1 MIISASYRSDIPAFH
16 GDWFLAA
23 LAAGEVAVANPY
35 NNRTSAIDLRPEA
48 VDGYVFWSRN
58 ARPFARALDAVAAQG
73 KPFVVQYTI
82 IGYPR
87 SIDTNVIDPALAIAN
102 ARAIAATYG
111 KRVVVWR
118 YDPILLTPATET
130 EWHRANFVRLADALA
145 GATDE
150 VVVSFAQLYAKSA
163 RNLAKA
169 GITWRPPDLGEQA
182 ALVSDLSEAAARH
195 GIKLSLC
202 TQPELSAQTSMPGA
216 RCIDAVRLSDIVGR
230 PIAAAVKGNR
240 PGCLCAE
247 SRDIGA
253 YDSCIHGCRYCY
265 AVADH
270 AAVQQRMRL
279 ARRPG
284 PSPDSAISR
293 DFLSEPPA

>member
-23 LAAGEVAVANPY
+23 LAAGEVAVMNPY
-35 NNRTSAIDLRPEA
+35 NRRPAIIDLRPEA
-48 VDGYVFWSRN
+48 VDGYVFWTRN
-58 ARPFARALDAVAAQG
+58 ARPFARALGAVAAQG

-87 SIDTNVIDPALAIAN
+87 ALDANVIDPSLAIAN
-102 ARAIAATYG
+102 AREIARTYG

-118 YDPILLTPATET
+118 YDPILLTPETET
-130 EWHRANFVRLADALA
+130 GWHRANFARAADALA
-145 GATDE
+145 GIADE

-169 GITWRPPDLGEQA
+169 GVAWRLPDLAEQTDLIADLRDVAGE
-182 ALVSDLSEAAARH
+182 H
-195 GIKLSLC
+195 GMSLSLC
-202 TQPELSAQTSMPGA
+202 TQPDLSAGSGAPGA
-216 RCIDAVRLSDIVGR
+216 RCIDAERLGEIAGR
-230 PIAAAVKGNR
+230 PIAAAIKGNR

-253 YDSCIHGCRYCY
+253 YDSCAHGCNYCY

-270 AAVQQRMRL
+270 AAVQRQMREV
-279 ARRPG
+279 RRPAAAPG
-284 PSPDSAISR
+284 VHS
-293 DFLSEPPA
+293 L

>member
-35 NNRTSAIDLRPEA
+35 SQRPYVVDLRPDA
-48 VDGYVFWSRN
+48 VDGYVFWTRN
-58 ARPFARALDAVAAQG
+58 ARPFARALAAVAAQG

-87 SIDTNVIDPALAIAN
+87 AIDANVIDPALAIAN
-102 ARAIAATYG
+102 AREIAERYG
-111 KRVVVWR
+111 PRVVVWR

-130 EWHRANFVRLADALA
+130 HWHCANFARLADALTGVA
-145 GATDE
+145 DE
-150 VVVSFAQLYAKSA
+150 VVVSFAQFYAKSA

-169 GITWRPPDLGEQA
+169 GITWRQPALDEQA
-182 ALVSDLSEAAARH
+182 GLIASLRAAAAER
-195 GIKLSLC
+195 GIALALC
-202 TQPELSAQTSMPGA
+202 TQTDLGAASGAPGA
-216 RCIDAVRLSDIVGR
+216 RCIDARRLADIAGR
-230 PIAAAVKGNR
+230 PITAATKGNR

-253 YDSCIHGCRYCY
+253 YDSCVHGCRYCY
-265 AVADH
+265 AVGDH
-270 AAVQQRMRL
+270 DAVQRKLRL
-279 ARRPG
+279 ERRP
-284 PSPDSAISR
+284 A
-293 DFLSEPPA
+293 E